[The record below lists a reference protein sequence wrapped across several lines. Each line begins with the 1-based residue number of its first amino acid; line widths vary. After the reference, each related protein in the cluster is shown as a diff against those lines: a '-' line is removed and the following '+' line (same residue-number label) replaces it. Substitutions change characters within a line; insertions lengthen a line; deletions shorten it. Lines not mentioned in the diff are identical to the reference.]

1 MRPCLPHLW
10 QIIELGYCLFLFIP
24 APDLNPGTTYM
35 APNSILSS
43 CCLLLRGWNLGWC
56 PDERY
61 NAESACSAIISAVM
75 MSGGRASLTCSYTVG
90 FKPLMNWNKIDWS
103 SGLSF
108 PSSTTIS
115 LKRSMYL
122 VTEVVCFKVDNL
134 LLSLSTWSTS
144 LKAFSSSALN
154 CWNERVAGRFW
165 ILSHQVLHHVKARP
179 LSRLLAYYCLWTGL
193 FNCKISMYCE
203 TVKMKLLNLLGVPSN
218 VCGFS
223 ILIVLWTKIDCC
235 YAYGC
240 A

>member
-1 MRPCLPHLW
+1 MCVNSLFCTKSCANCSASAVKLCCGLWLFGWPGNFTLQFFLMCPCLPHLW

-43 CCLLLRGWNLGWC
+43 CCLVLRGWNLGWC

-61 NAESACSAIISAVM
+61 NAESACSTIISAVM

-108 PSSTTIS
+108 PSSTTVS

-122 VTEVVCFKVDNL
+122 VTEVVCFRQSLDNGRQSPSQPVYMVHIPEGL
-134 LLSLSTWSTS
+134 FQLSLEL
-144 LKAFSSSALN
+144 LKWKS
-154 CWNERVAGRFW
+154 CRK
-165 ILSHQVLHHVKARP
+165 ILDPVTPGSP
-179 LSRLLAYYCLWTGL
+179 PC
-193 FNCKISMYCE
+193 
-203 TVKMKLLNLLGVPSN
+203 
-218 VCGFS
+218 
-223 ILIVLWTKIDCC
+223 
-235 YAYGC
+235 
-240 A
+240 